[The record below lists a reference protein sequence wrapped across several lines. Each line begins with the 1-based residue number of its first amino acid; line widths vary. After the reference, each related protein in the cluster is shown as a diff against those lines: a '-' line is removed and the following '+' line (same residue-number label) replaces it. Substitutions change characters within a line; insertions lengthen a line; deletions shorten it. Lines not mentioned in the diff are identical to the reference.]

1 MPPAVAPPVSLNDTV
16 PPAKGTLA
24 PSNSTSEKET
34 WGNEGSDKSSYH
46 WIDDEEDEEANKE
59 EEEKANKEREG
70 ATNKEGEGV
79 KEKDQSFEE
88 NKSEIEG
95 LTESGERKE
104 GEIEEQQGEH
114 VGDLKGEEK
123 ESEGEDNYEGEGNE
137 EEKESKVMALLEEV
151 HEDEGSEE
159 LMSSLTP
166 FVEDEEVESD
176 EDDLPLYEVGKKNM
190 KAHAKPTR
198 TTSHARKEV
207 APPTR
212 TPLTRN

>member
-1 MPPAVAPPVSLNDTV
+1 MEPLTDTKEYYDSAGNKAPAIPQDTIYEKQKIHDLEIRWGSPNQLTRLQNDY
-16 PPAKGTLA
+16 AA
-24 PSNSTSEKET
+24 
-34 WGNEGSDKSSYH
+34 
-46 WIDDEEDEEANKE
+46 
-59 EEEKANKEREG
+59 R
-70 ATNKEGEGV
+70 KEGH
-79 KEKDQSFEE
+79 KNSLE
-88 NKSEIEG
+88 NLVIWIG
-95 LTESGERKE
+95 YTTESGERKE